1 MVRGDPRRGA
11 ARVVSTLYL
20 TVLNPAGDS
29 KAGGYFGNR
38 DIGSFEQRFW
48 KLSCVLFGRYF
59 ARPCQEFGMPELAS
73 FSESLRQ
80 SALQRLDDHVLTD
93 EP

>member
-38 DIGSFEQRFW
+38 DVGSFEQRFW

-59 ARPCQEFGMPELAS
+59 ARPCQEFGMRELAS

-80 SALQRLDDHVLTD
+80 SALQRLNDHALTD
-93 EP
+93 KP